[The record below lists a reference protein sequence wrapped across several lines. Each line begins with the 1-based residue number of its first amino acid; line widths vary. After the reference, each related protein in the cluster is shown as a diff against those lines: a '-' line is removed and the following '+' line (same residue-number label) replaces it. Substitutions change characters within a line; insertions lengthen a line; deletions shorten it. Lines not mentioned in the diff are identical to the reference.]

1 MESDDLEVVTVPHR
15 RCETCTNWV
24 RVRATALVGGCHFD
38 PNMEDWDHQ
47 SQIRRVIAFTTD
59 LSLCSGWKPKQE

>member
-1 MESDDLEVVTVPHR
+1 MRAGEAEKGERAEGKMPVNSGNTSTS
-15 RCETCTNWV
+15 TCM
-24 RVRATALVGGCHFD
+24 RQPDRH
-38 PNMEDWDHQ
+38 DWDHQ